1 MTLDVVGS
9 AVLMASLALVLR
21 EIGYRG
27 AGVFSVISM
36 VVILISSFE
45 KLGEV
50 INGLFNISS
59 FSEALEEKIGIALK
73 IVGISYVFGI
83 SSDICRNLGEGGI
96 EVAGRVEIL
105 LISFPLVE
113 EIFEIGVELLG

>member
-1 MTLDVVGS
+1 MVGS

-27 AGVFSVISM
+27 AGVFAVISM

-96 EVAGRVEIL
+96 AKALEVAGRVEIL
-105 LISFPLVE
+105 LISFPFVE